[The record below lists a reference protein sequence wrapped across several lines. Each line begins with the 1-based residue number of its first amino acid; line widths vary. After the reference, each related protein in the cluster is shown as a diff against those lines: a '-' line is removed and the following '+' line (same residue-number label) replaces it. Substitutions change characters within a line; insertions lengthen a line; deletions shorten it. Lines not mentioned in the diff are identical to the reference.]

1 MPAALRLGA
10 TATLTFLFTDIE
22 GSTALLGRLGEV
34 TYARLLAEHHR
45 LIRDSLAAHGGN
57 EMITLED
64 GFFGSAGVG
73 YRARPPSTGIT
84 APVIPLLY
92 GAAWYEY
99 STKDYTGWP
108 TESNQYIDPVPNAP
122 YIEYTLLHLT
132 PAS

>member
-84 APVIPLLY
+84 APVIPLLP
-92 GAAWYEY
+92 
-99 STKDYTGWP
+99 S
-108 TESNQYIDPVPNAP
+108 
-122 YIEYTLLHLT
+122 
-132 PAS
+132 PASQARAAATSSGASSRRTGC